1 MKTVNRIFGLVVALI
16 LLFSVASTT
25 HGFATFEHW
34 DAFGWNTLIRKV
46 HAEEWR
52 IGYRFREGCP
62 DFYREKEER
71 LKELITET
79 LNVWMQPLREAYPQ
93 VAFTE
98 KFVFVRQAD
107 FKGVAEE
114 VAEEGLKEYHRKL
127 NEVDM
132 RVNFWCLPGNSTAGL
147 HEESSPQADIQDGL
161 RITREFIR
169 ALVHEIGHT
178 FGLAD
183 TYVSPKAPEATRST
197 GGLAATSGK
206 QPSSVMSYPFVMREL
221 LIMEDDKRGIIWL
234 YKHIHEGQPLDDC
247 FFPEYI
253 YEADPPGCRPK
264 YPMIF
269 EIKYGTSR
277 SRFAMVFQDP
287 AEANVQD
294 ERGLS
299 ALHYA
304 VLNGDAEFV
313 EYLLDDANADTSL
326 RDEEGRTAL
335 DIARQAGHELI
346 IRLILEHRQRPV
358 DPRGKKVAVTWGE
371 LKRGN

>member
-1 MKTVNRIFGLVVALI
+1 MKTVNGIFGLVVALI
-16 LLFSVASTT
+16 LLFSVVSAT
-25 HGFATFEHW
+25 HGFRVYEHLG
-34 DAFGWNTLIRKV
+34 AFGRNTLIRKV

-79 LNVWMQPLREAYPQ
+79 LNVWLQPLREAYPQ

-107 FKGVAEE
+107 SKEVDEE
-114 VAEEGLKEYHRKL
+114 VAEKGLTEYHREL

-147 HEESSPQADIQDGL
+147 HEESSPQANMRDGL
-161 RITREFIR
+161 RITREFIH
-169 ALVHEIGHT
+169 ALVHEVGHT

-183 TYVSPKAPEATRST
+183 TYVHPKAREETRST
-197 GGLAATSGK
+197 GGLAKTSGK
-206 QPSSVMSYPFVMREL
+206 QPSSVMSHL
-221 LIMEDDKRGIIWL
+221 LLMDEPRIMEDDKRGIVWL

-247 FFPEYI
+247 FFPEYV
-253 YEADPPGCRPK
+253 YEAKPQGCRPK

-269 EIKYGTSR
+269 EIKYGTPR

-294 ERGLS
+294 ERGLT

-313 EYLLDDANADTSL
+313 EYLLRHASADTSL
-326 RDEEGRTAL
+326 RDEEDRTAL

-358 DPRGKKVAVTWGE
+358 DPRGKKVTVTWGE